1 MHRRQLAGKRVCV
14 ALSGGIDSI
23 VLLALAAEFR
33 NTGTL
38 QLSAVHVN
46 HGLSRHALAWENS
59 CVGYCETL
67 ALELRVARVNVDR
80 ASDVGLEA
88 AARAARY
95 DVFRHLD
102 TDYVALAQHA
112 DDQAETVLH
121 QALRGTGLKGIAGM
135 GVTRQL
141 PGGPIVC
148 RPLLSAT
155 RAQIEAFAA
164 ARDLNWVEDE
174 SNEDT
179 AYTRN
184 FIRHELAPLIA
195 ARFPHYRESLARLA
209 RHAAEADAMLA
220 DLARLDLQWDGANA
234 SAFLLDS
241 LPRER
246 QRNALYHWLSWLGAK
261 APSTEQLDQW
271 AEQLFRPSP
280 TDKPHRAGGHDF
292 VIVRRR
298 DTLLLTA
305 K

>member
-1 MHRRQLAGKRVCV
+1 M
-14 ALSGGIDSI
+14 

-33 NTGTL
+33 GPGAL

-46 HGLSRHALAWENS
+46 HGLSGNAPAWEKF
-59 CVGYCETL
+59 CVGHCDKL
-67 ALELRVARVNVDR
+67 AVELRVARVSVDR
-80 ASDVGLEA
+80 AAAVGLEA

-95 DVFRHLD
+95 DVFRCLD

-135 GVTRQL
+135 GATRQL
-141 PGGPIVC
+141 PAGPVIC
-148 RPLLSAT
+148 RPLLAAT
-155 RAQIEAFAA
+155 RARIEAYAA
-164 ARDLNWVEDE
+164 ARRLNWVEDE

-184 FIRHELAPLIA
+184 FIRHELAPVIA

-220 DLARLDLQWDGANA
+220 DLARLDLQWDGTNA
-234 SAFLLDS
+234 TATLLDS

-280 TDKPHRAGGHDF
+280 ADKAHRAGGHDF

-298 DTLLLTA
+298 DALLLAA

>member
-1 MHRRQLAGKRVCV
+1 MHRHKLVGKRVCV

-23 VLLALAAEFR
+23 VLLALAADFR
-33 NTGTL
+33 GSGAL

-46 HGLSRHALAWENS
+46 HGLSRNAQDWESFCAGHCDKLA
-59 CVGYCETL
+59 V
-67 ALELRVARVNVDR
+67 ELRVARVTVDR
-80 ASDVGLEA
+80 ASAVGLEA
-88 AARAARY
+88 AARTARY
-95 DVFRHLD
+95 DAFRCLD

-135 GVTRQL
+135 GATRQL
-141 PGGPIVC
+141 PSGPVIC
-148 RPLLSAT
+148 RPLLVAT
-155 RAQIEAFAA
+155 RAQIEAYAT

-184 FIRHELAPLIA
+184 FIRHELAPVIA

-220 DLARLDLQWDGANA
+220 DLARLDLQWDGTNA
-234 SAFLLDS
+234 TAALLDS

-261 APSTEQLDQW
+261 AQSTEQLDQW

-280 TDKPHRAGGHDF
+280 TDKAHRAGGHDF

-298 DTLLLTA
+298 DALLLTA